1 MSKEQNSEMKEVPW
15 EGTLFN
21 MGTMVRDRIYIGHV
35 VREADDVVVVFSDT
49 DNARWDIPK
58 KYIKVVGKNVFFD
71 MDMKD
76 VWKYQVSK
84 DTPLPPSVTKILLN
98 CPFCGVRGIRSGQ
111 ELKTH
116 LLDHHRE
123 GLRALAD
130 ALQHQ

>member
-1 MSKEQNSEMKEVPW
+1 MGKEKEFARSEVPW

-21 MGTMVRDRIYIGHV
+21 MGAMVRDRIYIGHV
-35 VREADDVVVVFSDT
+35 VREANDVVVIFSDT

-58 KYIKVVGKNVFFD
+58 KHIKVVGKNVFFD

-76 VWKYQVSK
+76 VWQYQVSK
-84 DTPLPPSVTKILLN
+84 DSPLPPSLTKILFN
-98 CPFCGVRGIRSGQ
+98 CPFCGVRGIRTGQ

-123 GLRALAD
+123 ELHALTD